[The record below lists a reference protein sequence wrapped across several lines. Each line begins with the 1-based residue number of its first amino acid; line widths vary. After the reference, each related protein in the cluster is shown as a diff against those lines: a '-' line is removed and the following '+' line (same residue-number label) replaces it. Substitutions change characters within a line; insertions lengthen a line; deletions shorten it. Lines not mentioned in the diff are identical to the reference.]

1 MTDKSRKAQRSL
13 TRRSFL
19 KGLGFA
25 ALALASVPAYAIG
38 VEPFRLVIKRYQVSP
53 MRWPKDMPLRIAI
66 LADPHICKPWLTVDH
81 LAGIVERANA
91 LQPDVF
97 LLLGD
102 YTIHHRWTN
111 GQEPRAK
118 WAAVLSRLEAPLGV
132 HAILGNHDWWEDPQ
146 AQRTG
151 SGLTRNGDAL
161 MQAGIPVYHNKAV
174 RLQSDHG
181 PFWLAGLG
189 DQIALRP
196 DKSANRPGFVGLHDL
211 RGTLDQVTDKAPL
224 ILLAHEPDI
233 FPFVPDRVTLTLS
246 GHTHGGQVRLFG
258 KSLIVPSRYGNRY
271 AYGHIEERA
280 LSGVGTR
287 TLIVSGGLGCSIMP
301 VRLGVPPEIT
311 LVELGAGHAPSPAVT
326 S

>member
-1 MTDKSRKAQRSL
+1 M
-13 TRRSFL
+13 
-19 KGLGFA
+19 
-25 ALALASVPAYAIG
+25 
-38 VEPFRLVIKRYQVSP
+38 E
-53 MRWPKDMPLRIAI
+53 
-66 LADPHICKPWLTVDH
+66 
-81 LAGIVERANA
+81 
-91 LQPDVF
+91 
-97 LLLGD
+97 
-102 YTIHHRWTN
+102 
-111 GQEPRAK
+111 
-118 WAAVLSRLEAPLGV
+118 
-132 HAILGNHDWWEDPQ
+132 
-146 AQRTG
+146 
-151 SGLTRNGDAL
+151 
-161 MQAGIPVYHNKAV
+161 AGIPVYHNKAI

-196 DKSANRPGFVGLHDL
+196 DNNANRPDFVGLHDL
-211 RGTLDQVTDKAPL
+211 RGTLDQITDTAPV

-311 LVELGAGHAPSPAVT
+311 LVELGAGHVPSSAGT